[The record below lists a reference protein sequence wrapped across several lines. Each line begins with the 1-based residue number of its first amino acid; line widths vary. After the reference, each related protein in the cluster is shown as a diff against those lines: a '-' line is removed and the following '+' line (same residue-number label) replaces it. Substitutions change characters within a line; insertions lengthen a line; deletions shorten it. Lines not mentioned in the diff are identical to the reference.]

1 MNQPSCIWTGSYAEF
16 MAVPADDVA
25 LMPPNLS
32 FEEAAGVPLTA
43 LTAWQVRCA
52 CHVMSPLHVPSLDIT
67 VFTKSATI
75 SISAF
80 ALNKFYIFQNS

>member
-1 MNQPSCIWTGSYAEF
+1 
-16 MAVPADDVA
+16 MAGA
-25 LMPPNLS
+25 LRMS
-32 FEEAAGVPLTA
+32 
-43 LTAWQVRCA
+43 

-80 ALNKFYIFQNS
+80 ALNNLHFPKQLEINPLSLVEIFD

>member
-1 MNQPSCIWTGSYAEF
+1 M
-16 MAVPADDVA
+16 PADDVA
-25 LMPPNLS
+25 MMPPNLS

-43 LTAWQVRCA
+43 LTAWQVRCT
-52 CHVMSPLHVPSLDIT
+52 CHVMSPLHVTSLDIT